1 VDVTQQQTIAAPAFE
16 TELRAKAR
24 EIITTLGELEAHA
37 SPVAFTVQDI
47 DCELA
52 WADNDA
58 RLSVASGAY
67 QWRIPLGWLTAVP
80 T

>member
-1 VDVTQQQTIAAPAFE
+1 VDATQQQTIAQPAFE

-24 EIITTLGELEAHA
+24 EIIDTLGELEAQA
-37 SPVAFTVQDI
+37 SPVTFTVQGV

-58 RLSVASGAY
+58 RLAVASGAY
-67 QWRIPLGWLTAVP
+67 QWRIPRAWLTAPP